1 MEKYRNHCKKLF
13 YLRWDVT
20 EARVRVLSLGVIE
33 GRLEQKKKKNKF
45 KDPKKDSVWS
55 KMEGGKTFPNSM
67 LLVQSRA
74 EPAFLLN

>member
-1 MEKYRNHCKKLF
+1 MEKYRNYCKKLF

-33 GRLEQKKKKNKF
+33 GRLEQKKKNKF
-45 KDPKKDSVWS
+45 KGPKKDSVWS

-67 LLVQSRA
+67 LLVQSK
-74 EPAFLLN
+74 EQNLHSC